1 MKESLVTAFIAIL
14 TLWLLVGCAGSNFY
28 NDRGEK
34 IASFEGDMKNMKFR
48 RLKDGTL
55 EWSADEVSHSTA
67 TLAQGKAASDKLS
80 SAGAAV
86 AVSGITTLL
95 K

>member
-1 MKESLVTAFIAIL
+1 MKESFITAFVAIL
-14 TLWLLVGCAGSNFY
+14 VLWLLVGCASTTFY
-28 NDRGEK
+28 SDRGEK
-34 IASFEGDMKNMKFR
+34 IAELQGDMKNMKFR

-55 EWSADEVSHSTA
+55 EWSADEVSHSAA

-86 AVSGITTLL
+86 AVSGITSLL